1 MQVREAEKG
10 HYMYAHDIAGSHI
23 PELVQELHIPKYFIN
38 NIQDVSSDPGMTVE
52 QMIKETFYPT
62 IFFGAPGSNS
72 PLHTDGARPSKA
84 DSEYCNV
91 SCCACQYMK
100 DLLRGPKASLKT
112 IFW

>member
-1 MQVREAEKG
+1 VQVREAEKG

-84 DSEYCNV
+84 GSE
-91 SCCACQYMK
+91 
-100 DLLRGPKASLKT
+100 
-112 IFW
+112 